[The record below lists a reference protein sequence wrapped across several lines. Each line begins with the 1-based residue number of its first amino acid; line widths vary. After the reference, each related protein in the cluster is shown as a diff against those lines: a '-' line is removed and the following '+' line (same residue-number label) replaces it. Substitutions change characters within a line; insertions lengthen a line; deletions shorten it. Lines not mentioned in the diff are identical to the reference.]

1 MTNLYIPMCAL
12 FISIILLIIFFG
24 KKRIDN
30 KETKIF
36 SGLLITSFIDTIMM
50 VAIIS
55 IAYIDDSHF
64 VLYILN
70 RIDFIQYLG
79 WACLFFLYIYYIS
92 FDKKKNS
99 DIKYQ
104 KLLKFTAIVNIIF
117 LIIILILPLHLY
129 SVDGVMYSYGPSVT
143 LLYLICGAYL
153 FLAFGITLINIK
165 NIRNRKY
172 LPIIALLF
180 LGIITLIIRLINPG
194 LLVIPFVMSYINL
207 IMFFTIENPDVKM
220 IEQLNIAKESAEKAN
235 HAKTDFLSSMSHEI
249 RTPLNAIVGF
259 STCIEEATTLEEAK
273 ENARDVISASNTL
286 LEIVNGVLDISKI
299 EAGKLEI
306 VNSSYDAHKLFHDV
320 AKLVKPR
327 MDEKAL
333 DFQIEIADDLPKT
346 LYGDH
351 ANLKKVVTN
360 ILSNA
365 SKYTDKGY
373 VKYKVSCVTNQNIC
387 RIVASVED
395 SGRGIKK
402 ENIDK
407 LFTKFQRLE
416 EDRNT
421 TIEGT
426 GLGLAITK
434 KILELMGGKI
444 VVQSIYGSGSKF
456 TIVVDQAISIDESSN
471 QNAILENK
479 EVKDI
484 DLSNKKIL
492 IVDDNKLNL
501 KVATKVISSLYQV
514 TIDTVESGFDCIS
527 KIETGNHYDLILM
540 DDMMPKMSGVETLQK
555 LKESNS
561 FHTPVIALTANAIA
575 GMREKYLNDGFDE
588 YLAKPIDKKEL
599 VDVFNHI
606 FTDSDGEKA
615 TTSDETEK
623 VDFGELP
630 KELFEI
636 DESSSTSQESIPEEK
651 TDKNT
656 EVTNEDTCH
665 ITVDDLKKNG
675 IDVDHGIEL
684 LGDLEMYN
692 DTLTDFI
699 GEVDKRVDSLKQFKE
714 MKDMPNYA
722 IVVHGLKSDAKYLGF
737 MKFAELAYE
746 HELKSK
752 EDNIDY
758 VNQNFDSLMEELERV
773 LKITKEYI
781 KK

>member
-1 MTNLYIPMCAL
+1 MSNLYIPMCAL

-24 KKRIDN
+24 KKRVDN
-30 KETKIF
+30 KEIKIF

-55 IAYIDDSHF
+55 IAYMNDSHF
-64 VLYILN
+64 MLYILN

-104 KLLKFTAIVNIIF
+104 NLLKLATIVNIIF

-143 LLYLICGAYL
+143 LLYLICGTYL

-207 IMFFTIENPDVKM
+207 IMFFTIENPDIKM

-273 ENARDVISASNTL
+273 ENAKDVISASNTL

-333 DFQIEIADDLPKT
+333 DFQIEIAEDLPKT

-351 ANLKKVVTN
+351 ANLKKVITN

-365 SKYTDKGY
+365 SKYTDTGY
-373 VKYKVSCVTNQNIC
+373 VKYKVSCVTNKNIC

-444 VVQSIYGSGSKF
+444 VVQSVYGSGSKF
-456 TIVVDQAISIDESSN
+456 TIVVDQAICIDEPSN
-471 QNAILENK
+471 QNATFESKKVN
-479 EVKDI
+479 DI

-555 LKESNS
+555 LKESND
-561 FHTPVIALTANAIA
+561 FHTPVVALTANAIA
-575 GMREKYLNDGFDE
+575 GMREKYLNDGFNE

-606 FTDSDGEKA
+606 FADSDGKEE
-615 TTSDETEK
+615 TTSDKTEK
-623 VDFGELP
+623 VNFGELP

-636 DESSSTSQESIPEEK
+636 DESSSTSQESILEER
-651 TDKNT
+651 TEQNT
-656 EVTNEDTCH
+656 EIINEDTYS

-675 IDVDHGIEL
+675 VDVDHGIEL

-699 GEVDKRVDSLKQFKE
+699 GEVDKRVDSLKQYKE
-714 MKDMPNYA
+714 AKDMPNYA

-737 MKFAELAYE
+737 MRFAELAYE

-752 EDNIDY
+752 EDNVDY
-758 VNQNFDSLMEELERV
+758 VNQNFDRLMEELERV
-773 LKITKEYI
+773 LKIVKKYI

>member
-1 MTNLYIPMCAL
+1 MSSILLPLATLLIDIL
-12 FISIILLIIFFG
+12 IIILFFS
-24 KKRIDN
+24 KKAQIN
-30 KETKIF
+30 KETKLYAVLVIVN
-36 SGLLITSFIDTIMM
+36 FIECLFNVIG
-50 VAIIS
+50 IIYIRQIGEIS
-55 IAYIDDSHF
+55 ISSILQKIDMTMMI
-64 VLYILN
+64 VWVALI
-70 RIDFIQYLG
+70 FI
-79 WACLFFLYIYYIS
+79 YIYNVSEFEGRSRNLKKLIVFLTIFMSFLTLFVPNHPIITENVIDSSGIS
-92 FDKKKNS
+92 PIVAYVTIAIYAIGIIICVIYSIIKNKNNIFNKKYYPLYAL
-99 DIKYQ
+99 IV
-104 KLLKFTAIVNIIF
+104 LAIFGLTLRSYYPSIIF
-117 LIIILILPLHLY
+117 EPFMMGYVVLL
-129 SVDGVMYSYGPSVT
+129 MYH
-143 LLYLICGAYL
+143 
-153 FLAFGITLINIK
+153 
-165 NIRNRKY
+165 
-172 LPIIALLF
+172 
-180 LGIITLIIRLINPG
+180 
-194 LLVIPFVMSYINL
+194 
-207 IMFFTIENPDVKM
+207 TIENPDVKM

-259 STCIEEATTLEEAK
+259 SSCIEEATTLEEAK
-273 ENARDVISASNTL
+273 ENAKDVISASNTL

-306 VNSSYDAHKLFHDV
+306 VNSCYDAHKLFSDV

-351 ANLKKVVTN
+351 ANLKKVITN

-373 VKYKVSCVTNQNIC
+373 VKYKVSCVANQNVC

-444 VVQSIYGSGSKF
+444 VVQSVYGSGSKF
-456 TIVVDQAISIDESSN
+456 TIVVDQAISIDELTN
-471 QNAILENK
+471 KNDVVENK
-479 EVKDI
+479 KVKDV
-484 DLSNKKIL
+484 DLTNKKIL

-501 KVATKVISSLYQV
+501 KVATKVINSLYQV

-527 KIETGNHYDLILM
+527 KIETGNCYDLILM

-575 GMREKYLNDGFDE
+575 GMREKYLKDGFDE

-606 FTDSDGEKA
+606 FADSDGEEV
-615 TTSDETEK
+615 TISDETEK
-623 VDFGELP
+623 VNFGELP

-636 DESSSTSQESIPEEK
+636 DESSSTSQEPILEDKIDEN
-651 TDKNT
+651 TD
-656 EVTNEDTCH
+656 VINESVGN

-699 GEVDKRVDSLKQFKE
+699 GEIDKRVDSLKQFKE

-752 EDNIDY
+752 ENDVDY
-758 VNQNFDSLMEELERV
+758 VNQNFDSLMDELERV
-773 LKITKEYI
+773 LKIAKEYV